1 MKVRIYLLVLILVV
15 ALGCS
20 EKPRNSQAEPGK
32 NPAELSLVK
41 PLIPFHGR
49 IVFQS
54 DVSGHNEIYLLT
66 SDGLKKMTEHPWR
79 SEYPLWSPDGERI
92 AFTANPRDNYDVF
105 VMNEDG
111 TNIIPVTDSPR
122 DEFEMAWTP
131 DGKKI
136 AYTEM
141 RKKGIFKSYTLW
153 MIDLLSK
160 RNEKI
165 IPDFPGSTALP
176 NFSPKAPLMAFT
188 GGRMRGWDV
197 FVFDLEKRE
206 YKSLT
211 EGGRGCRPRFSK
223 DGEKIVFVSSRRDG
237 KSDISIMNPDGTGE
251 TRLTEGMKG
260 YNYFPAWSPDGKWI
274 VFCSNAKS
282 HYAQEGDWKLY
293 LVNVATKEVTL
304 LLDAPGRAVFPDW
317 N

>member
-1 MKVRIYLLVLILVV
+1 MKVRIYLLVLTVV
-15 ALGCS
+15 VTLGCS
-20 EKPRNSQAEPGK
+20 EKPGNSQAKPGK
-32 NPAELSLVK
+32 NPADLSLIK
-41 PLIPFHGR
+41 PLIPFPGR

-54 DVSGHNEIYLLT
+54 DLSGHSEIYLMT
-66 SDGLKKMTEHPWR
+66 SEGIKKMTEHPWR
-79 SEYPLWSPDGERI
+79 SEYPLWSPDGKSI
-92 AFTANPRDNYDVF
+92 AFTANPQDNYDVF
-105 VMNEDG
+105 VMNEDS
-111 TNIIPVTDSPR
+111 TNATPVTSSPN
-122 DEFEMAWTP
+122 DEIEMAWTP
-131 DGKKI
+131 DGKKM

-141 RKKGIFKSYTLW
+141 RKKGMFKSYTLW
-153 MIDLLSK
+153 MIDLLTKK
-160 RNEKI
+160 REII
-165 IPDFPGSTALP
+165 IPDFHGSTALP

-197 FVFDLEKRE
+197 FVYDLEKKE

-223 DGEKIVFVSSRRDG
+223 DGNKIAFVSSRPDG
-237 KSDISIMNPDGTGE
+237 KSDISIINPDGSGE
-251 TRLTEGMKG
+251 TQLTEGIKG
-260 YNYFPAWSPDGKWI
+260 YNYFPAWSPDGKSI

-293 LVNVATKEVTL
+293 LVNVTTKEVKL